1 VCLAASL
8 RITSHASPEPRLGD
22 RGAGTDVAHG
32 FAALIARWHGS
43 AGVVIDGS
51 TESQRFDC
59 LLKRA
64 THCRGLE
71 RATMVA
77 IPIRKLA
84 RTVTV
89 LRKTIR

>member
-1 VCLAASL
+1 M
-8 RITSHASPEPRLGD
+8 RITSHASLPKPRFGD
-22 RGAGTDVAHG
+22 RGTGTDVAHG

-43 AGVVIDGS
+43 VGVVIDRR

-77 IPIRKLA
+77 IPIPKLA
-84 RTVTV
+84 RRVTV
-89 LRKTIR
+89 LRKAVR

>member
-1 VCLAASL
+1 M
-8 RITSHASPEPRLGD
+8 RITSHASLPKRRFGD
-22 RGAGTDVAHG
+22 RGTGADVAHG

-43 AGVVIDGS
+43 VGVVIDRS

-64 THCRGLE
+64 MHCRGLE
-71 RATMVA
+71 RATIVA
-77 IPIRKLA
+77 IPIPKRA
-84 RTVTV
+84 RRVTV